1 MKYLSQE
8 WVDAL
13 REKSSRDAEYLK
25 KAKGMTFKV
34 QLLATDCPGGM
45 DKLLEGDLKD
55 GKVVSIKL
63 QEKPAPSDFRT
74 TAFDAKQ
81 YFLRATSSYEMFTK
95 LNKGET
101 MPIQALSSGAYKL
114 DGDMAKIMEKMGLV
128 VAFNELMA
136 SVAPVEY

>member
-13 REKSSRDAEYLK
+13 KEKSNSDAEYLK
-25 KAKGMTFKV
+25 KAKGMTFKA
-34 QLLATDCPGGM
+34 QLLVTDCPGGV
-45 DKLLEGDLKD
+45 DKLIDVDLKD

-63 QEKPAPSDFRT
+63 QEKPAPSELRT
-74 TAFDAKQ
+74 TPFDAKQ
-81 YFLRATSSYEMFTK
+81 CFLRATSSYEMFTK
-95 LNKGET
+95 LNKGEIA
-101 MPIQALSSGAYKL
+101 PIQALSSGDYKL

-128 VAFNELMA
+128 VAFNEFMA